1 MKVAISG
8 LAGSGKTVFAKA
20 LHKALVE
27 KGIDVKLITPSF
39 KDVAAQL
46 KMSLAEYEAIAQKDF
61 RVDRLFDEKVK
72 EQFSK
77 EKNAIIASWL
87 AIWNVDAD
95 LKIFLHAPLEV
106 RAERIAKRDSIPIE
120 SAKAYVLDRDYRNRA
135 RYMAVYGIDIY
146 NFADNV
152 DAVLNSAR
160 LSLEGE
166 VKAALG
172 LLSSKGF
179 LQL

>member
-20 LHKALVE
+20 LHSAIKDRGL
-27 KGIDVKLITPSF
+27 DVKLMVPSF
-39 KDVAAQL
+39 KDIAAQL
-46 KMSLAEYEAIAQKDF
+46 KMSLAEYESIAQKDF
-61 RVDRLFDEKVK
+61 RVDRLFDEKIR

-77 EKNAIIASWL
+77 EQNVIMASWL
-87 AIWNVDAD
+87 AIWNVEAD

-106 RAERIAKRDSIPIE
+106 RANRIAKRDSIPIE

-146 NFADNV
+146 NAADIV

-160 LSLEGE
+160 LTLDGE

-172 LLSSKGF
+172 LLSSKG
-179 LQL
+179 LI